1 MHQLT
6 LRIFSVL
13 LISLTFS
20 SYSQSEHYDG
30 ELATALGA
38 DDYGMKM
45 YVMVILKTGANEIS
59 DKAERDKVFA
69 GHFSNMGK
77 LAAEDKLVVAGPFSG
92 AAPKRGL
99 FILNVDNIEAA
110 EAIVK
115 TDPAVAAGVFDYELS
130 LLYSS
135 AALMMVNDN
144 HKKLQK
150 KAM

>member
-1 MHQLT
+1 
-6 LRIFSVL
+6 V
-13 LISLTFS
+13 
-20 SYSQSEHYDG
+20 
-30 ELATALGA
+30 GA
-38 DDYGMKM
+38 DDYGMKP
-45 YVMVILKTGANEIS
+45 YVMVILKTGTAEIT

-69 GHFSNMGK
+69 GHFSNMKK
-77 LAAEDKLVVAGPFSG
+77 LAEAQKLVVAGPFSD

-99 FILNVDNIEAA
+99 FILNVNNIEAA
-110 EAIVK
+110 EEIVK

-135 AALMMVNDN
+135 AALMLVNEN